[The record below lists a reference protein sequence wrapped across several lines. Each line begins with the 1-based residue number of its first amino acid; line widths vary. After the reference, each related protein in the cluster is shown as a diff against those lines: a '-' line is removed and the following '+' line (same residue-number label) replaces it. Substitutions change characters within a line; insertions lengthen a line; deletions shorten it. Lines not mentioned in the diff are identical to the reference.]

1 MCHTLCVTCQS
12 PKKIGGGEGKC
23 IYIDTEVTFRP
34 EKLAIIAERFKLEPK
49 EVIGNVFYAR
59 AYNSDNQNRLLFQVL
74 LLCVNINNCRF
85 SNSTI

>member
-1 MCHTLCVTCQS
+1 MCHTLCVTCQL

-49 EVIGNVFYAR
+49 EVIGNVFYVKKI
-59 AYNSDNQNRLLFQVL
+59 YKS
-74 LLCVNINNCRF
+74 
-85 SNSTI
+85 

>member
-1 MCHTLCVTCQS
+1 MCHTLCVTCQL

-49 EVIGNVFYAR
+49 EVIGNVFYSR